1 MTIFGLFWC
10 KFVLQFE
17 IGKKKMVI
25 SFYHFFRS
33 NQEFYHFF
41 RSKQECNFT
50 IFFVPKAHTTTNI
63 APHSTKRSCTR
74 AHERIR
80 TPKHAHARRHSRFSH
95 NTHTPPHSNT
105 PAGPRSACIET
116 NWRSWAKR
124 NVTRPHPRWQNHLLH
139 HVHTRECKS
148 WNFRFA
154 FFGTKKMVKF
164 LVGKKK
170 MVKFHKVLEKTIGK
184 IPPFYHFFRSKSEK
198 SFYHFFFPLDTLGMR
213 RNIASTSGVPSI
225 SPCWMNG

>member
-41 RSKQECNFT
+41 RSKQEWNFT

-95 NTHTPPHSNT
+95 NTHTTTLKHTRRAPQCLHRNKLKKLSKTKRHSST
-105 PAGPRSACIET
+105 PALTKPPFAPRTHSRMQILKFQICFF
-116 NWRSWAKR
+116 
-124 NVTRPHPRWQNHLLH
+124 
-139 HVHTRECKS
+139 
-148 WNFRFA
+148 WNEKNGKII
-154 FFGTKKMVKF
+154 FGT
-164 LVGKKK
+164 KK

-198 SFYHFFFPLDTLGMR
+198 SFYHFFFPLDIHT
-213 RNIASTSGVPSI
+213 
-225 SPCWMNG
+225 

>member
-25 SFYHFFRS
+25 WDYHFFCS
-33 NQEFYHFF
+33 N
-41 RSKQECNFT
+41 KNFT
-50 IFFVPKAHTTTNI
+50 IFFVPTKNGILPFFLFQKHTPPQISPPTAQNAVAHAHTNAYEHQSMHTHVDT
-63 APHSTKRSCTR
+63 HG
-74 AHERIR
+74 
-80 TPKHAHARRHSRFSH
+80 SH
-95 NTHTPPHSNT
+95 TTHTPPHSNT

-170 MVKFHKVLEKTIGK
+170 
-184 IPPFYHFFRSKSEK
+184 
-198 SFYHFFFPLDTLGMR
+198 
-213 RNIASTSGVPSI
+213 
-225 SPCWMNG
+225 W